1 MFKWL
6 KNRQKKHI
14 ELDNSKY
21 IVNNDLEY
29 ILSNVKYSTEP
40 HENIPFSEE
49 ERIFFKALVEQCTIN
64 NINPKSIMLTR
75 MSDHGFNIDT
85 PICYVGKI
93 NFYIAPD
100 KYAVIKTGNKRAS
113 KIYTS
118 RFEAEEFLSNHT
130 GYNIEIR
137 QGENRRF
144 MQYLIGLYKIKVI
157 ENPTLEKCIATIPY
171 WIRYI
176 KYCNRN

>member
-93 NFYIAPD
+93 NFFILLQ
-100 KYAVIKTGNKRAS
+100 INM
-113 KIYTS
+113 
-118 RFEAEEFLSNHT
+118 L
-130 GYNIEIR
+130 
-137 QGENRRF
+137 
-144 MQYLIGLYKIKVI
+144 L
-157 ENPTLEKCIATIPY
+157 
-171 WIRYI
+171 
-176 KYCNRN
+176 